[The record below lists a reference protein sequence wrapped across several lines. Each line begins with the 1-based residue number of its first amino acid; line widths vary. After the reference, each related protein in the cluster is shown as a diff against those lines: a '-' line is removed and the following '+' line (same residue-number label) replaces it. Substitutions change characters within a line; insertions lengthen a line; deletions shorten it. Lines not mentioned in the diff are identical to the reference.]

1 MLPAQSSN
9 GADLPMEPS
18 CGADTLVCSMEPYDH
33 AEEVRVALVCLH
45 FPMQFEWCFRFASAL
60 VFQSRLNQRT
70 PDSHCTCI
78 AYFNMG
84 VSCTGSRH
92 GSQPAAGPLLSE
104 ASFVTKDPILT
115 STATVLFPLLAH
127 AARLP
132 LAACRGRLAPLDCP
146 DSRSPLDY
154 GRVLIRAHG

>member
-18 CGADTLVCSMEPYDH
+18 CGADTLVCSMESHAY
-33 AEEVRVALVCLH
+33 AEEVRVALGCLH

-70 PDSHCTCI
+70 PDSHCTRI
-78 AYFNMG
+78 AHFNMG
-84 VSCTGSRH
+84 ACCAGSRH

-115 STATVLFPLLAH
+115 STATVPFTLAH

-146 DSRSPLDY
+146 DLRSPLDY
-154 GRVLIRAHG
+154 RRVLILAHG